1 MKLISPRF
9 SCGLPGHVV
18 KDCSILQKKA
28 KKRRQKAKKEFK
40 RAMIAAW
47 SDSDSSKSEDEEE
60 QPLSLCFMANENQTH
75 NEETGYESSDE
86 VDYSDLPEY
95 SKDVLAQA
103 LIKCIQYE
111 QGYLS
116 KIKSLKKTIS
126 SLSFEKECL
135 EKSKNEAH
143 IKIETLEIE
152 KKELQSNCEDLE
164 KMVLKF
170 SKGQGNLDKLLA
182 SQRMSFNKK
191 VLDTDLLTKRKLTK
205 TSLFKRYLK
214 MHLTSYV
221 IIV

>member
-1 MKLISPRF
+1 MENLCFIENEDLI
-9 SCGLPGHVV
+9 
-18 KDCSILQKKA
+18 Q
-28 KKRRQKAKKEFK
+28 
-40 RAMIAAW
+40 
-47 SDSDSSKSEDEEE
+47 EEE
-60 QPLSLCFMANENQTH
+60 TE
-75 NEETGYESSDE
+75 YKSSDE
-86 VDYSDLPEY
+86 VDYSDFLEY
-95 SKDVLAQA
+95 SKDELARA
-103 LIKCIQYE
+103 LIKCIQCE
-111 QGYLS
+111 HDYLS

-126 SLSFEKECL
+126 NLSLEKECL
-135 EKSKNEAH
+135 EKSKVEAH

-170 SKGQGNLDKLLA
+170 SKGQGNLDKLLV